1 MENFNTELNS
11 EAIIEKYN
19 GTKVSKELE
28 DFLSSKDIPFE
39 VVDGIVCMKLKPFKH
54 DLAKNVLGHLIN
66 QELKKMEGKSK
77 SLIELH
83 ILRGENFGE
92 DFLLPDIS
100 VLSPGKGTCGSNG
113 MYLGTPQLIVE
124 IMSSYRDDMLHKKRW
139 IYEEMGIPEYWI
151 VDLNELCITQFVLK
165 NGNYG
170 EKNVL
175 HTGENIRHYLCGL
188 SFEVEDIFGLI
199 EEEFAF
205 FIEK

>member
-11 EAIIEKYN
+11 EAVIEKYN

-28 DFLSSKDIPFE
+28 DFLSSKDTPFE
-39 VVDGIVCMKLKPFKH
+39 VVDGKECMKSKPFKH
-54 DLAKNVLGHLIN
+54 DLAKNVLSDLIN
-66 QELKKMEGKSK
+66 QELEKMEGKSK

-83 ILRGENFGE
+83 MLRGENFGE

-100 VLSPGKGTCGSNG
+100 VLSAGKGTCGSNG
-113 MYLGTPQLIVE
+113 MYLDTPQLIVE

-151 VDLNELCITQFVLK
+151 VDLGELCITQFVLK

-175 HTGENIRHYLCGL
+175 HTGENIRHHFCGL
-188 SFEVEDIFGLI
+188 SFEVEDIFELI
-199 EEEFAF
+199 EEELAF
-205 FIEK
+205 FICD